1 MTEGKQVR
9 VREAKGRPMLTWVG
23 KRPLRRVTAFPA
35 QKVETFNPTGEP
47 EGKQNL
53 LLYGDNK
60 DVLAWLLANGYRGK
74 VDLIYID
81 PPFDSGA
88 DYVRHVELRGVS
100 GATKLEGE
108 AYSLGEQIQYTDIWA
123 NDNYLQFMYER
134 LLLLKELLASDGSF
148 FMHCDN
154 RKMHYLRCLLDE
166 VFGPEA
172 FVNEIVWH
180 HQIMGGAHDK
190 RFPKAHE
197 TIFWYAN
204 GPEYRLRSED
214 QHVRVPYGEYVRN
227 SLRQDE
233 EGRWYYER
241 RRMSRKATAE
251 ELAAKAHTRTYVED
265 PDAGTVATDVWS
277 EMLSY
282 QEPSDEREG
291 LELYPTQKTTH
302 LLSRVVGAASD
313 PGDTVLDCFCG
324 AGVVGKVAQRLGR
337 RWIACD
343 INKGAIQT
351 TSKRLQTTILGQI
364 EGGEKQGKLEVEDE
378 ETPAP
383 ASLSFS
389 VYRVN
394 NYDLQMQ
401 HNEAINLVCEHIGVT
416 RTRTDHFFDGTR
428 GKSLVKI
435 IPFGQPLT
443 PLDLEEIRNE
453 LEARPEEERDVT
465 VVALGADPAAFE
477 WLEEYNQHRPVNK
490 IELIELRTDEK
501 YGEFMVHE
509 PATARVKIGRADGKI
524 SVAIEDFISPT
535 ILKRLRNE
543 EGVLQVQ
550 IEDWRSMV
558 DCVMIDT
565 AYDGELFNVCLSD
578 VPQRKNDLVEGCYEI
593 EGPQEATTVAVKI
606 IDMLG
611 EEVLETEE
619 IEAGKGS

>member
-1 MTEGKQVR
+1 MTEGKQVK

-47 EGKQNL
+47 QGNENL
-53 LLYGDNK
+53 LLHGNNK

-81 PPFDSGA
+81 PPFHTGA
-88 DYVRHVELRGVS
+88 DYVRQVKLRGVA
-100 GATKLEGE
+100 GASEMDGE
-108 AYSLGEQIQYTDIWA
+108 HHTLGEQIQYTDIWA

-134 LLLLKELLASDGSF
+134 LALLSELLAERGSIYVH
-148 FMHCDN
+148 MDW
-154 RKMHYLRCLLDE
+154 RRAHYLKLVMDE
-166 VFGPEA
+166 VFGGTQ
-172 FVNEIVWH
+172 FRNEIIWH
-180 HQIMGGAHDK
+180 YFMGGKSPNLFGKKHDTILWYSKSDKWEFRRLQYK
-190 RFPKAHE
+190 RRLDYVPGLPSKSSSGKE
-197 TIFWYAN
+197 IEQSTGKDEVGWY
-204 GPEYRLRSED
+204 SIVSMD
-214 QHVRVPYGEYVRN
+214 
-227 SLRQDE
+227 
-233 EGRWYYER
+233 
-241 RRMSRKATAE
+241 
-251 ELAAKAHTRTYVED
+251 
-265 PDAGTVATDVWS
+265 DVWDISGVFNMSS
-277 EMLSY
+277 EYLAF
-282 QEPSDEREG
+282 
-291 LELYPTQKTTH
+291 PTQKPEA
-302 LLSRVVGAASD
+302 LMERIIKACSNA
-313 PGDTVLDCFCG
+313 GDLVLDAFVGCG
-324 AGVVGKVAQRLGR
+324 TTAAVGQKLGR

-351 TSKRLQTTILGQI
+351 TSKRLQTTIVEQTQNGEDHAEL
-364 EGGEKQGKLEVEDE
+364 EGDEDE
-378 ETPAP
+378 TAPP

-401 HNEAINLVCEHIGVT
+401 HNEAINLVSEHIGVT

-428 GKSLVKI
+428 GKNLVKI
-435 IPFGQPLT
+435 IAFGQPLT
-443 PLDLEEIRNE
+443 PLDLEQIRNE

-465 VVALGADPAAFE
+465 VVALGADPKVAE
-477 WLEEYNQHRPVNK
+477 WLDEYNQKRPVKATGGKEKEGGQETELMRPVNK

-509 PATARVKIGRADGKI
+509 PARARLKIGRADGKI
-524 SVAIEDFISPT
+524 GVEIEDFISPT

-565 AYDGELFNVCLSD
+565 AYDGEVFNVCLSD
-578 VPQRKNDLVEGCYEI
+578 VPQRKNDLVDGVYEM